1 LIRSIDWGSG
11 RTLHGNGPGYLLL
24 SPGQALDLRTGAP
37 EIVDPGLRDR
47 LHGFSALPSDSPI
60 YQAAAHLAHLA
71 RMHGV
76 LWDQEK
82 ERERQVSVGVLIN
95 LLTRAVLD
103 PEHKLDRHIGELSTI
118 LKVAWE
124 LMRHTYLAKQLQ
136 WRFDKGKFW
145 WLDENGAPLEVT
157 DCDYG
162 VSDDGVGSLLTFHR
176 TKYEKLRRLYGDA
189 LTRTRLWENL
199 KPVTFAVRTSR
210 TSYVA
215 RCAENLGKVPTKAD
229 LRQSMRA
236 SSWSVRYWCAT
247 NGFGWLPKSGR
258 DFALFSL

>member
-1 LIRSIDWGSG
+1 MINRIDWGAG
-11 RTLHGNGPGYLLL
+11 RELVGNGPGYLLL
-24 SPGQALDLRTGAP
+24 SAKDTLDLRTGAP

-47 LHGFSALPSDSPI
+47 LHGFGALPSCSPI

-82 ERERQVSVGVLIN
+82 ERERQVRADVLIN

-103 PEHKLDRHIGELSTI
+103 PEFYLDRHIGEIATI
-118 LKVAWE
+118 IKVAWE
-124 LMRHTYLAKQLQ
+124 LMRHTYPAKQLQ
-136 WRFDKGKFW
+136 WRMEKGRLW
-145 WLDENGAPLEVT
+145 VLDETGAPLEVT

-176 TKYEKLRRLYGDA
+176 TKYEKLRRFYGDA
-189 LTRTRLWENL
+189 LTKTRLFENL
-199 KPVTFAVRTSR
+199 KPVTFSVRTSR

-215 RCAENLGKVPTKAD
+215 RCAENLGKVPTKAE
-229 LRQSMRA
+229 LKQSMRA